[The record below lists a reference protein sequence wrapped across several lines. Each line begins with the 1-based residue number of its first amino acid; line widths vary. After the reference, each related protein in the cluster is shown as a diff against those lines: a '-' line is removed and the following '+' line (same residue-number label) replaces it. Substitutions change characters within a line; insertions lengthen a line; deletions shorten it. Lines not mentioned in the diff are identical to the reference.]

1 MKNVLVTGG
10 SGQLASLIRRKSKDC
25 KELKFLFVDL
35 DELDITSHE
44 SVSRFFEK
52 YSLNY
57 CINCAAYTAVD
68 AAEENESLAR
78 RVNAEGAG
86 ILALNCSKHLAK
98 MVQVSTDF
106 VFNGTKGT
114 PYKETDIANPLSIY
128 GQTKL
133 EGEEL
138 VRKNLSEHFILR
150 TSWLYSLEG
159 NNFLKTMLRLG
170 KERDTLNV
178 VNDQI
183 GTPTYAGDLADIILN
198 IIQTDSEKYG
208 LYHYSN
214 EGQTSWYGFASRIFE
229 LSGMSI
235 NLSPIPSK
243 GYPTPATRPSY
254 SVLDKAKIKKAFGI
268 KIAEW
273 EESLK
278 DVLMQ
283 ITS

>member
-1 MKNVLVTGG
+1 
-10 SGQLASLIRRKSKDC
+10 
-25 KELKFLFVDL
+25 
-35 DELDITSHE
+35 
-44 SVSRFFEK
+44 
-52 YSLNY
+52 
-57 CINCAAYTAVD
+57 
-68 AAEENESLAR
+68 
-78 RVNAEGAG
+78 
-86 ILALNCSKHLAK
+86 
-98 MVQVSTDF
+98 
-106 VFNGTKGT
+106 
-114 PYKETDIANPLSIY
+114 
-128 GQTKL
+128 
-133 EGEEL
+133 
-138 VRKNLSEHFILR
+138 
-150 TSWLYSLEG
+150 
-159 NNFLKTMLRLG
+159 MLRLG